1 MAAWMASS
9 PKLRIAYVPE
19 HFASPLL
26 QLAAKDETV
35 ELVPCPSGTG
45 QIMTAIKD
53 GKVDIAIALT
63 ESLIA
68 GIAKKTAEFKLVG
81 TYVTSPLNW
90 AVIVGKASKYQKLED
105 LRGEKIG
112 ISRIGSGSQVMASY
126 MGLREKWVDAEGKVE
141 PIPFEILDTFK
152 NLRDGVN
159 DGRAAAFMWE
169 WFTTKP
175 YLDEVRFI
183 GSVPTPWHSW
193 VLVATPSTTA
203 STSPLLPIL
212 ENFLTNLNTSIQS
225 FDAQSARETTSKEF
239 IKGHF
244 GYPEED
250 VKAWLEQVSYPKG
263 DVREI
268 SKGMVEETLSTLVS
282 AGVLTSPENGW
293 NLEDFVE
300 TSVAKLQ

>member
-1 MAAWMASS
+1 MAA

-26 QLAAKDETV
+26 QLAAQDSSV

-45 QIMTAIKD
+45 QIMSAIKD
-53 GKVDIAIALT
+53 DKVDIAIALT

-90 AVIVGKASKYQKLED
+90 AVTVGKDSKYQKLED

-126 MGLREKWVDAEGKVE
+126 MGLRENWLDSEGKVE
-141 PIPFEILDTFK
+141 PIQFEALDTFK

-175 YLDEVRFI
+175 YLNEVRFI

-203 STSPLLPIL
+203 PSSPLLPIL
-212 ENFLTNLNTSIQS
+212 DSFLTNLTASIQS
-225 FDAQSARETTSKEF
+225 FDAASARETSSKEF

-263 DVREI
+263 DVRGVE
-268 SKGMVEETLSTLVS
+268 KAMVEKTLKTLEA
-282 AGVLTSPENGW
+282 AGVLTAPEGGW
-293 NLEDFVE
+293 KLDDFVE
-300 TSVAKLQ
+300 TSIAKLQ

>member
-1 MAAWMASS
+1 MASS
-9 PKLRIAYVPE
+9 APKLRIAYVPE

-26 QLAAKDETV
+26 QLAAKDDTIQ
-35 ELVPCPSGTG
+35 LVPCPSGTG
-45 QIMTAIKD
+45 QIMSAIKA
-53 GKVDIAIALT
+53 GEVDLAIALT

-68 GIAKKTAEFKLVG
+68 GIAKNTAEFKLVG

-90 AVIVGKASKYQKLED
+90 AVIVGKDSKYQKLDD

-141 PIPFEILDTFK
+141 PIQFEVLDTFK

-193 VLVATPSTTA
+193 AIVGSPSTL
-203 STSPLLPIL
+203 SSDSPLLPVL
-212 ENFLTNLNTSIQS
+212 DNFLTNLTSSIQS
-225 FDAQSARETTSKEF
+225 FDNLSARETTSKEF

-268 SKGMVEETLSTLVS
+268 DEAMVKETLSTLEA
-282 AGVLTSPENGW
+282 AGVLKAPEGGW
-293 NLEDFVE
+293 KLDDFVE
-300 TSVAKLQ
+300 TSIAKLQ